1 MSLLGALA
9 VSIIGDNRDL
19 NKVFDDTTKKI
30 QGFGK
35 GMQTLGGNM
44 VKLGTGMTAGIT
56 VPIMA
61 AVGGLIAVTTQ
72 AGNYADAL
80 LDLSAVTGVSTDQL
94 QRWRYMS
101 VAAGTDSEAVA
112 DALSRMN
119 RQMVESSEFGERLE
133 RTAQNYGVA
142 LRDASGA
149 ARDGTDVITDL
160 MMAIASIEDP
170 AERARAGAQAFG
182 RDWTAVAPIVDLGT
196 EAIKRWNEQ
205 EVISR
210 EKLERANEFREKW
223 DLMKHSISLAFLEMG
238 FNLIPTMEGFV
249 ELISTK
255 VVPWIGRFV
264 EKIGELTAWFADL
277 DPWVQNLIGGFVG
290 IAAAA
295 GPVLVIV
302 GTVIKAIGAIL
313 AVLTAKVLLIGV
325 VIAAIIAIGVAI
337 YNWVNENEE
346 VKAKIMAAWEAIK
359 EALSGAWTALQELAA
374 VVTEK
379 IQEFWAKHG
388 ETIMAAVEVAWSFI
402 VTAVETAVGL
412 IQTIIQ
418 TVTAIISGDWAA
430 AWEGIKAIFESI
442 ATIMANVGAA
452 IFTMFATALGII
464 WEGIKNKV
472 IEVWTNI
479 KQAVVTKAT
488 EVYNDTKAKLDG
500 LWEYIKGIPGNA
512 LQWGRDI
519 MQALWDGI
527 KAKWDSF
534 KQGIKDIATDIKNA
548 FNPWA
553 RQSPS
558 LIDNIKSGVAEI
570 EKLYSNISL
579 PTNGLQVAAA
589 PLSAIGASG
598 GGMQHITINANY
610 NVASKQA
617 AEHANDDLIRKL
629 QLRGRGRL

>member
-9 VSIIGDNRDL
+9 VAIIGDNRDL

-30 QGFGK
+30 QSFGK

-44 VKLGTGMTAGIT
+44 VKMGTGMTAGIT

-61 AVGGLIAVTTQ
+61 AIGGMIAITTQ

-112 DALSRMN
+112 NALSRMN
-119 RQMVESSEFGERLE
+119 RQMVESDEFGQKLE

-142 LRDASGA
+142 LRDASGE
-149 ARDGTDVITDL
+149 ARDGTEVITDL
-160 MMAIASIEDP
+160 MMAISAIEDP

-182 RDWTAVAPIVDLGT
+182 RDWTAIAPIVDLGT
-196 EAIKRWNEQ
+196 DAIKRWNEQ

-255 VVPWIGRFV
+255 LVPWIGQFV

-277 DPWVQNLIGGFVG
+277 DPWVQNLIGGFIG
-290 IAAAA
+290 IAAVA

-302 GTVIKAIGAIL
+302 GTLISSLGAIL
-313 AVLTAKVLLIGV
+313 AVLTAPVILIAIL
-325 VIAAIIAIGVAI
+325 IAAVVAIGVAL
-337 YNWVNENEE
+337 YKWVNENED
-346 VKAKIMAAWEAIK
+346 VKAKVMLAWETIR
-359 EALSGAWTALQELAA
+359 ETLSEIWDDLRYLAS

-379 IQEFWAKHG
+379 IAEFWEKHG
-388 ETIMAAVEVAWSFI
+388 EQIMGAVEIAWGFI
-402 VTAVETAVGL
+402 MTAVETALGL

-418 TVTAIISGDWAA
+418 TVTAIISGDWSA
-430 AWEGIKAIFESI
+430 AWEGIKTIFESI

-452 IFTMFATALGII
+452 IFTMLATALGII
-464 WEGIKNKV
+464 LEGIKNKA

-479 KQAVVTKAT
+479 KQAIVTKAT
-488 EVYNDTKAKLDG
+488 EVYTDTKAKLDS

-512 LQWGRDI
+512 MQWGKDI
-519 MQALWDGI
+519 LQKFWDGL
-527 KAKWDSF
+527 KAKWDSL
-534 KQGIKDIATDIKNA
+534 KQGVKDIAEDIKNF

-558 LIDNIKSGVAEI
+558 LIDNIRSGVAEI

-579 PTNGLQVAAA
+579 PTNGLNTAAG
-589 PLSAIGASG
+589 PLAAIGAGG
-598 GGMQHITINANY
+598 GGMQTITMNITY
-610 NVASKQA
+610 HVDSTQT
-617 AEHANDDLIRKL
+617 AEHANSDLIRKI
-629 QLRGRGRL
+629 QLRGGGRL